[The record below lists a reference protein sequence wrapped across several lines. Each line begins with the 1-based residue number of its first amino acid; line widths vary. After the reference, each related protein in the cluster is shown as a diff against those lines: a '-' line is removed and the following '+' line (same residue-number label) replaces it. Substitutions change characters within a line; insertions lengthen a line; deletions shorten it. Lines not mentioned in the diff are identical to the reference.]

1 MALLYSICVH
11 LQFHQTNG
19 NGNFWA
25 ETDEKKNCKR
35 GGEICAMIRKHFTS
49 QSSSRKYDRAL
60 ERRNRNRWRR
70 KRSFDWAK
78 VAYIAGVN
86 KVRSSV

>member
-11 LQFHQTNG
+11 LQFYQTNG

-35 GGEICAMIRKHFTS
+35 GGEICAMIRKHL
-49 QSSSRKYDRAL
+49 SSRKYDRAL
-60 ERRNRNRWRR
+60 ERR
-70 KRSFDWAK
+70 KEEK
-78 VAYIAGVN
+78 EEL
-86 KVRSSV
+86 